1 MVKINYWTVDWKDYL
16 VPFEELKDDQIP
28 QSSLEPRVQ
37 EFMKLI
43 TTAKGYWESLN
54 THWIDT
60 GVVNL
65 SNLDKTLLD
74 KAEDILD
81 WIAD

>member
-1 MVKINYWTVDWKDYL
+1 
-16 VPFEELKDDQIP
+16 
-28 QSSLEPRVQ
+28 
-37 EFMKLI
+37 MKLI

-74 KAEDILD
+74 KAEDVLD
-81 WIAD
+81 WIADQMKKINEYIAEKN